1 MHRTTSAMSRLTARS
16 VGFMAPPGD
25 AGYSRAVALVNEV
38 LRLALRARSDML
50 FSAHARPRRRG
61 ARARGGGAA
70 VHALPGRPAT
80 ARRAGRPLSR
90 GERGSAG
97 DRRWDAVARIDKRR
111 RARAHGARLAR
122 GDGGGELAPP
132 PPSRRGKKTAA
143 PARRLRGGRGRQWA
157 SGYQSASGRS
167 RKAPLTELGSVVVVV
182 TGARWCWSR
191 RAPSSWRSGTWWSK
205 ERATSWWSPLAPW
218 WWSRRVP
225 SWSSSRWS
233 PWCWSRWSPWW
244 WWRWA
249 PWRWWCWR
257 APWSR

>member
-167 RKAPLTELGSVVVVV
+167 RKAPLGEPRNVVVVV
-182 TGARWCWSR
+182 LTGGALVLVTPG
-191 RAPSSWRSGTWWSK
+191 AVVVAVGN
-205 ERATSWWSPLAPW
+205 
-218 WWSRRVP
+218 VVVD
-225 SWSSSRWS
+225 
-233 PWCWSRWSPWW
+233 
-244 WWRWA
+244 
-249 PWRWWCWR
+249 
-257 APWSR
+257 